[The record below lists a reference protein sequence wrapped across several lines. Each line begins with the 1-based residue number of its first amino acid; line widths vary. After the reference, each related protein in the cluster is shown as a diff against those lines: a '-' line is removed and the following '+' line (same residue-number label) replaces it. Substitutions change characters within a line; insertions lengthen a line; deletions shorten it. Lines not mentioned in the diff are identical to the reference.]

1 MSSKKDTNIKV
12 SFSAE
17 KTHNFNVFFHKTMGV
32 IDVLTITCFKT
43 TLSKLKYLMTM
54 KRTYSKSKEL

>member
-1 MSSKKDTNIKV
+1 MY
-12 SFSAE
+12 
-17 KTHNFNVFFHKTMGV
+17 FFTKTMGV